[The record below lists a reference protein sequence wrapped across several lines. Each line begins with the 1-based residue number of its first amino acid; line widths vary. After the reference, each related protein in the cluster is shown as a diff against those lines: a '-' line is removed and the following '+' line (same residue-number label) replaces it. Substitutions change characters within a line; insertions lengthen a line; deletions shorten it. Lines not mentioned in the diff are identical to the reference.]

1 MTEDLTT
8 NPNPQIVSVP
18 IPQRAQA
25 GPGARFIAVWRGNG
39 LALVGVAF
47 LALVVLGAVFAP
59 ILTSYSPTKVNV
71 RERLKPPSLTYPMGT
86 DELGRDIRTRIL
98 YGGRSILISSSLA
111 TLLAL
116 LIGTGLGVF
125 AAYRG
130 GWLGELLMRLMDIVL
145 SFPAILL
152 AILVVAALGPG
163 LINLVLAITVAMVP
177 VFARLA
183 RAIVLSIVEQDYVI
197 AAKTLGL
204 PDLVIIRSHVL
215 PNMLPLVLVQAT
227 GMLAVAFATSS
238 ALNFLGL
245 GVVPP
250 TPDWGLMVAESQR
263 LVFDAPHVPF
273 FPGLVI
279 TLTVMAVNVLGD
291 GLRDRLDPMGNTR

>member
-1 MTEDLTT
+1 MMTEDLPT
-8 NPNPQIVSVP
+8 NVGPQIA
-18 IPQRAQA
+18 IRAARQLQT
-25 GPGARFIAVWRGNG
+25 GLGARFIAIWRGNV
-39 LALVGVAF
+39 LALVGAAF
-47 LALVVLGAVFAP
+47 LALVVFGAIFAP
-59 ILTSYSPTKVNV
+59 VLTTYSPTQVNV

-98 YGGRSILISSSLA
+98 YGGRSILLSSTIA

-116 LIGTGLGVF
+116 LIGTALGVF

-130 GWLGELLMRLMDIVL
+130 GWLGEVLMRLMDIVL

-152 AILVVAALGPG
+152 AILVVASLGPG
-163 LINLVLAITVAMVP
+163 LINLVLAITVAMLP

-183 RAIVLSIVEQDYVI
+183 RAIVLSIIERDYVL
-197 AAKTLGL
+197 AARALGL
-204 PDLVIIRSHVL
+204 PDFVIIVSHVL
-215 PNMLPLVLVQAT
+215 PNMLPLVIVQAT

-291 GLRDRLDPMGNTR
+291 GLRDRLDPMGRHR

>member
-238 ALNFLGL
+238 GLNFLGL